1 MQLFELNS
9 FRLNECIYLYN
20 NNILI
25 QVISSIAEIYN
36 NFKNI
41 ANLAFRLSLNCFPLI
56 LFPRALSASDKFV
69 FSKNYVYKNE
79 FVTSEVLIFINFI

>member
-1 MQLFELNS
+1 M
-9 FRLNECIYLYN
+9 
-20 NNILI
+20 
-25 QVISSIAEIYN
+25 YN

-41 ANLAFRLSLNCFPLI
+41 ANLAFWLSLNCFPLI